1 MAECLPLKISTAN
14 TEGFQRNPVTTV
26 IMLALELRSLDWDQN
41 TAVLQTQK

>member
-14 TEGFQRNPVTTV
+14 TVTTV